1 MADGDKFH
9 YALTITAKHASTA
22 AYYALT
28 PTSNLHIEEGSVTL
42 TPKSASATMVTIEP
56 EMLQI
61 QAPAGSV
68 QGGVTIGT
76 DAVHVDGQV
85 TVSPP
90 VDVEV
95 IVALYGI
102 GGKKVGEFVVAPGD
116 GGGVFEFRVDAAQS
130 IPPGELDDIL
140 GDLVPREH
148 T

>member
-1 MADGDKFH
+1 MADHDKFH
-9 YALTITAKHASTA
+9 YALTVTVERASTA

-42 TPKSASATMVTIEP
+42 TPQSASATMVTIEP

-68 QGGVTIGT
+68 HGGVTIGT
-76 DAVHVDGQV
+76 DAVHIDGQV

-90 VDVEV
+90 VDTEV
-95 IVALYGI
+95 FVTLYGI
-102 GGKKVGEFVVAPGD
+102 GGKKIGEFVVAPGD
-116 GGGVFEFRVDAAQS
+116 GGGVFEFRVEAAQS
-130 IPPGELDDIL
+130 LPADEAGDLLDE
-140 GDLVPREH
+140 LVPRQH